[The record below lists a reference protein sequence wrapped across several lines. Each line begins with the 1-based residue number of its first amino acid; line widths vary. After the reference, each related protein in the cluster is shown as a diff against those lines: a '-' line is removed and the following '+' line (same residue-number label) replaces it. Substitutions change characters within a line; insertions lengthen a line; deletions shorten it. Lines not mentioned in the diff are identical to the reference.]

1 MQQKIRIIIIRIL
14 IYSAKTRPVMAFIKT
29 RKQLVSAVN
38 TSPLSLVAIKAI
50 PQAEVTRL
58 KLMHPL

>member
-1 MQQKIRIIIIRIL
+1 MLQKIRIIIIRIL

-38 TSPLSLVAIKAI
+38 TSPLSLVVIKAI
-50 PQAEVTRL
+50 PQAEVTQL
-58 KLMHPL
+58 KLMHPM